1 MNEEEKKIVVE
12 IVQLYNKLCS
22 LTYDGSRGAHR
33 MLPPNV
39 YHYIRY
45 VEKIRD
51 NVAILCYEF
60 DSEVLSKSNLR
71 DLDDVLCG
79 YEMKELK
86 VESKKMS
93 EQKLMDRLELVTNL
107 IGIAIKPLLN
117 LNKDI

>member
-1 MNEEEKKIVVE
+1 MNKEEEKIVME

-51 NVAILCYEF
+51 NVAILY
-60 DSEVLSKSNLR
+60 
-71 DLDDVLCG
+71 CG
-79 YEMKELK
+79 C
-86 VESKKMS
+86 V
-93 EQKLMDRLELVTNL
+93 V
-107 IGIAIKPLLN
+107 
-117 LNKDI
+117 

>member
-51 NVAILCYEF
+51 NVAILYRGF
-60 DSEVLSKSNLR
+60 HSDVLSKSNLH
-71 DLDDVLCG
+71 DLNDVLRG
-79 YEMKELK
+79 YELKELK
-86 VESKKMS
+86 LDSKRMS
-93 EQKLMDRLELVTNL
+93 EQELRDKLEFITNQ
-107 IGIAIKPLLN
+107 IGSAINSLLKN
-117 LNKDI
+117 